1 MTTADDDGYSGY
13 GDDPDAEG
21 QSRSASAYGYGT
33 YGSTNDDDSFLL
45 RNGTH
50 LRLHIWKYT
59 GDFYIRTQHE
69 YAPIKLVAPYMYFN
83 QTAYQTEVMICD
95 MEVGSHFLGL
105 LGGELCG
112 VYDVYAETFQGDCH
126 ELETHTVVSDT
137 TRATEL
143 AVDHFA
149 RGSVASGG
157 FEDYYVYVDEDRGHD
172 NLIIELEVIYTY
184 VLCRIARN
192 ATA

>member
-1 MTTADDDGYSGY
+1 MSSANASDDDSSFGSSGTYGDSDGAEDDDGG
-13 GDDPDAEG
+13 A
-21 QSRSASAYGYGT
+21 
-33 YGSTNDDDSFLL
+33 
-45 RNGTH
+45 TH

-59 GDFYIRTQHE
+59 GDFYVKTQHE
-69 YAPIKLVAPYMYFN
+69 HAPIKLVEPYMYFN
-83 QTAYQTEVMICD
+83 QTAYQTEVKICD

-105 LGGELCG
+105 LGGESCG

-184 VLCRIARN
+184 VSCRIARN